1 METTSLGFIDGM
13 FFGRGRKAADGPKV
27 LDWERA
33 AEVCAS
39 TDEPVWAGLAEDW
52 EYTHGLIGDG
62 GKRVDG
68 YVYVFS
74 QWATPVIV
82 VGDEYDEGTEC
93 YTAAD
98 PESDSGLPS
107 WWLDEARGGSSARRE
122 GNES

>member
-62 GKRVDG
+62 GEAGRRLRLRVLAMGHARHRGRGRVRRGHRVLHGGRTGVRFGSSELVDG
-68 YVYVFS
+68 
-74 QWATPVIV
+74 
-82 VGDEYDEGTEC
+82 
-93 YTAAD
+93 
-98 PESDSGLPS
+98 
-107 WWLDEARGGSSARRE
+107 
-122 GNES
+122 